1 MEKLIQDFLDERVA
15 SGAEVGL
22 QVAVYRGGEQVVDA
36 VAGLADP
43 ETGRTVG
50 PDTLFYGVS
59 LGKAL
64 TSTVAVVLVDKGVF
78 GYDTRVADIWPEYAA
93 HGKGSTTIRHV
104 LTQTAGVPGVPADTT
119 PEALTDWDRMVAAVA
134 DAEPWWEPG
143 TRSGYHAL
151 SYGFLVGEIVRRAT
165 GESLGSVLR
174 TEVSGPLGVADELFF
189 GVPAGARDRVARLV
203 PGPVLEGWDLPDD
216 HPIFRMAPPAVQPSA
231 ALYNRDDF
239 LAADIPAGATMTA
252 RATARLF
259 AALVGE
265 VDGVRL
271 ISAERLRD
279 VSTVA
284 VAQDDAVFGVPMH
297 WTVGFGPGRPM
308 PAELDPPRVFGWS
321 GMFGTHG
328 EADPDSGMS
337 FALLKNR
344 FTDGDFE
351 TVTMVAD
358 ILNRAG

>member
-15 SGAEVGL
+15 SGAEVGV
-22 QVAVYRGGEQVVDA
+22 QVAVYRDGAQIVDA
-36 VAGLADP
+36 VAGDAGV
-43 ETGRTVG
+43 GRPVAA
-50 PDTLFYGVS
+50 DTLFYGVS

-64 TSTVAVVLVDKGVF
+64 TSTIAVILVDRGVF

-93 HGKGSTTIRHV
+93 HGKGATTIRHV

-119 PEALTDWDRMVAAVA
+119 PEALTDWDRMVSALA

-151 SYGFLVGEIVRRAT
+151 SYGYLVGEIARRAT
-165 GESLGSVLR
+165 GESLGSLLR
-174 TEVSGPLGVADELFF
+174 SLVSGPLGVADELFF
-189 GVPAGARDRVARLV
+189 GVPAAALDRVARLV
-203 PGPVLEGWDLPDD
+203 PGPVLEGWELPDD
-216 HPIFRMAPPAVQPSA
+216 HPIFRMAPPVVQPSA
-231 ALYNRDDF
+231 ELYNRDDI
-239 LAADIPAGATMTA
+239 LAADIPAGGTMTA

-259 AALVGE
+259 AALIGE

-271 ISAERLRD
+271 ISEERLRD

-284 VAQDDAVFGVPMH
+284 VAQDDAIFGVPMH

-308 PAELDPPRVFGWS
+308 RSEQDPPRVFGWS

-328 EADPDSGMS
+328 EADPDSGLS

-344 FTDGDFE
+344 FTDGDFS
-351 TVTMVAD
+351 TVTQLAEIID
-358 ILNRAG
+358 RAG

>member
-1 MEKLIQDFLDERVA
+1 M
-15 SGAEVGL
+15 
-22 QVAVYRGGEQVVDA
+22 YR
-36 VAGLADP
+36 
-43 ETGRTVG
+43 RT
-50 PDTLFYGVS
+50 
-59 LGKAL
+59 
-64 TSTVAVVLVDKGVF
+64 
-78 GYDTRVADIWPEYAA
+78 
-93 HGKGSTTIRHV
+93 
-104 LTQTAGVPGVPADTT
+104 
-119 PEALTDWDRMVAAVA
+119 
-134 DAEPWWEPG
+134 
-143 TRSGYHAL
+143 
-151 SYGFLVGEIVRRAT
+151 RAT
-165 GESLGSVLR
+165 GSPGWCQARSWRAGS
-174 TEVSGPLGVADELFF
+174 
-189 GVPAGARDRVARLV
+189 
-203 PGPVLEGWDLPDD
+203 LPDD

-308 PAELDPPRVFGWS
+308 RSAQDPPRVFGWS

-328 EADPDSGMS
+328 EADPDSGLS

-344 FTDGDFE
+344 FTDGDFS
-351 TVTMVAD
+351 TVTQLAEIID
-358 ILNRAG
+358 RAG